1 MPLCDFILLHF
12 ILKKRSKLLK
22 KDNDFVYNQKILSK
36 SCFVSFAAK
45 NGATTLVGLTKNI

>member
-22 KDNDFVYNQKILSK
+22 KDNDFVYNQKIP
-36 SCFVSFAAK
+36 A
-45 NGATTLVGLTKNI
+45 GADFPEI